1 MLRAFFSDNLR
12 LKLLALLLAIA
23 LWAVAHYSLMK

>member
-1 MLRAFFSDNLR
+1 MFKGYLSENRS

-23 LWAVAHYSLMK
+23 LWGIAHYSLMN